1 MRERTSMILRWWA
14 SVLVFFCTAAVPAQP
29 AADSVTVSGSAAYL
43 QRIAMP
49 PDAVLTV
56 RVEDVSRADAPAPVL
71 AETREPFGAR
81 QVPIPFSLTLSS
93 AAIDS
98 RSSYAVRATITVGGE
113 LRFTTT
119 RRYAVLTRG
128 ASNQV
133 DLILEAVPPAP
144 SAGSQ
149 VSAAPA
155 AQAAATSLG
164 FDLPATF
171 VGLVPCADC
180 PGIAQTLTLRADGLY
195 RLRRT
200 YLSKPEGPFSELGRW
215 TEEAGGKVLRLR
227 SGSQATLFAVRD
239 DASLRLLDRLGQPI
253 RSTANLDLRRSAA
266 VDPIRESLRWRG
278 EFLYLADAATFT
290 DCASGLRWPVAMAEG
305 YLAVERDYVHSRS
318 APGAPLLVVLD
329 GRLEWRPAME
339 GEPREHLVI
348 ERLAGSQPGATCDSP
363 APGKGRVATSL
374 QDTYWKLLELDG
386 KSIGMT
392 STQEREARLTLSSVD
407 ARVTAFAG
415 CNRLSG
421 AYVQDG
427 SGLRFTQMAGT
438 RMACAAPLMELER
451 RFLLALGAATA
462 FRIEGEQMILLGGSQ
477 VLARFEAVSLR

>member
-14 SVLVFFCTAAVPAQP
+14 SVLVFFCTAAVLAQP

-133 DLILEAVPPAP
+133 NLILQAVRPAPPAGSKV
-144 SAGSQ
+144 SAG
-149 VSAAPA
+149 PA
-155 AQAAATSLG
+155 IQPAATSLG
-164 FDLPATF
+164 FELPATF
-171 VGLVPCADC
+171 VGVVPCADC

-253 RSTANLDLRRSAA
+253 GSTANLNLRRSAA

-305 YLAVERDYVHSRS
+305 YLAVERDYVQSRS
-318 APGAPLLVVLD
+318 GWSGSAPAGRSGWPARVAAGD
-329 GRLEWRPAME
+329 GR
-339 GEPREHLVI
+339 
-348 ERLAGSQPGATCDSP
+348 
-363 APGKGRVATSL
+363 
-374 QDTYWKLLELDG
+374 
-386 KSIGMT
+386 
-392 STQEREARLTLSSVD
+392 
-407 ARVTAFAG
+407 
-415 CNRLSG
+415 
-421 AYVQDG
+421 
-427 SGLRFTQMAGT
+427 
-438 RMACAAPLMELER
+438 
-451 RFLLALGAATA
+451 
-462 FRIEGEQMILLGGSQ
+462 
-477 VLARFEAVSLR
+477 